1 MMSPRQFCNAE
12 PPGVEPDDQEPVR
25 LKERPP
31 AGRALAVL
39 VGSEDAEPKKAPQP
53 QGIATLPDAVICYNC
68 ATSFEETQMERTA
81 TRSARLF
88 RLQQLL
94 HYALGGMTVKQLA
107 DQLGV
112 SLRTIQRDL
121 ITLQCDMGVPLTQD
135 GRRYGIVGTYILP
148 PVTFSLHEA
157 RVLLIAA
164 RLFLRYSDETDPHG
178 ISALERLT
186 RALPLPVAEQMQR
199 CTAAL
204 RAKPP
209 SKQFIKVLESVTEA
223 WARQRLLR
231 IRYYSRARPL
241 PHEALVEPYLL
252 EASAP
257 GYSTYLI
264 GYSRTHGEVRT
275 FKIER
280 IEQAEML
287 DEVFQR
293 RADARLEDAIAN
305 SWGIVWADDE
315 EREEIHLKFSPAVA
329 SRVREATWHPSQR
342 VYSSRDGSC
351 SLTMT
356 VPSLVEI
363 VPWVRSWGPDV
374 EVIGPKALRELI
386 ATEAM
391 AIARL
396 YGGAGDEAGGPC
408 SPL

>member
-1 MMSPRQFCNAE
+1 MRRM
-12 PPGVEPDDQEPVR
+12 
-25 LKERPP
+25 
-31 AGRALAVL
+31 
-39 VGSEDAEPKKAPQP
+39 
-53 QGIATLPDAVICYNC
+53 
-68 ATSFEETQMERTA
+68 A

-94 HYALGGMTVKQLA
+94 HHAVDGMTVKQLA
-107 DQLGV
+107 NQLGV
-112 SLRTIQRDL
+112 SPRTVQRDL
-121 ITLQCDMGVPLTQD
+121 VTLQCDMDVPLTQN
-135 GRRYGIVGTYILP
+135 GRRYGIIGTYILP
-148 PVTFSLHEA
+148 PITFSLHEA

-164 RLFLRYSDETDPHG
+164 RLFLRYSDEADPHG

-186 RALPLPVAEQMQR
+186 RALPPPVAEQIQR

-204 RAKPP
+204 RNKPP
-209 SKQFIKVLESVTEA
+209 SKRFIKVLESVTEA

-231 IRYYSRARPL
+231 IRYYSRARPV

-264 GYSRTHGEVRT
+264 GYSRTHDEVRT

-280 IEQAEML
+280 IEEAEML

-293 RADARLEDAIAN
+293 KADARLEDAIAN

-315 EREEIHLKFSPAVA
+315 QWEEVHLKFSPAVA

-342 VYSSRDGSC
+342 VFPSQDGSC
-351 SLTMT
+351 SVVMRL
-356 VPSLVEI
+356 PSLVEI

-374 EVIGPKALRELI
+374 QVIKPEALRELI
-386 ATEAM
+386 AREAV
-391 AIARL
+391 AVAQL
-396 YGGAGDEAGGPC
+396 YSGGEDEPSGPC

>member
-1 MMSPRQFCNAE
+1 
-12 PPGVEPDDQEPVR
+12 
-25 LKERPP
+25 
-31 AGRALAVL
+31 
-39 VGSEDAEPKKAPQP
+39 
-53 QGIATLPDAVICYNC
+53 
-68 ATSFEETQMERTA
+68 MERA
-81 TRSARLF
+81 AIRSVRLF

-94 HYALGGMTVKQLA
+94 HCAANGLTVRQLA
-107 DQLGV
+107 ERLGV
-112 SLRTIQRDL
+112 SPRTIQRDL
-121 ITLQCDMGVPLTQD
+121 VTLQSDMGVPLTQD

-148 PVTFSLHEA
+148 PITFSLHEA
-157 RVLLIAA
+157 RSLLLAA

-178 ISALERLT
+178 VSALERLV
-186 RALPLPVAEQMQR
+186 RALPLPVAEHFEQII
-199 CTAAL
+199 AAL

-209 SKQFIKVLESVTEA
+209 SKRFIKVLETVTEA
-223 WARQRLLR
+223 WAKQRLVR

-280 IEQAEML
+280 IEEAEML

-315 EREEIHLKFSPAVA
+315 EREEVHLKFSPAVA
-329 SRVREATWHPSQR
+329 SRVGEATWHPSQR
-342 VYSSRDGSC
+342 VYSFHDGSC

-391 AIARL
+391 AVARL